1 MLKYLRSLFSQSP
14 KDSLA
19 DGRTAMLP
27 TPAPVTASSPVVVPV
42 PVVAHVPQAPPVPN
56 EDHLQCAIA
65 FTESEGLRLDAPM
78 LGNPTDNL
86 QLLDIVDFISAGL
99 DEQFALYRAQKFNV
113 PMKLGGDCGNVHFL
127 IAKSIQKIYPGLGAN
142 FVLGNVSVDGEG
154 GFEFSQEKFKSWRR
168 NGGHGDIYDC
178 HSWITFGDGM
188 ILDATIATWV
198 NTRRYSTKAL
208 GGILYGIPGALSC
221 IPITGEPH
229 EPHKAIP
236 ATTSIK
242 YTPIALG
249 IEAFLS
255 VAPKSA
261 H

>member
-1 MLKYLRSLFSQSP
+1 MLNYLRSLFSQSP
-14 KDSLA
+14 KESLTG
-19 DGRTAMLP
+19 GRTAMLP
-27 TPAPVTASSPVVVPV
+27 SPAPVTASSPVVVPV
-42 PVVAHVPQAPPVPN
+42 PGVVHVPQAPPVSY

-65 FTESEGLRLDAPM
+65 FTQSEGLRLDAPM
-78 LGNPTDNL
+78 RGNPTDNS
-86 QLLDIVDFISAGL
+86 QLLDIVDFISTGL
-99 DEQFALYRAQKFNV
+99 DEQFAHYRAQKFNV
-113 PMKLGGDCGNVHFL
+113 PMTLGGDCGNVHFL
-127 IAKSIQKIYPGLGAN
+127 IASFIRKKYPGLEAN
-142 FVLGNVSVDGEG
+142 FVLGNVSVNGAG

-168 NGGHGDIYDC
+168 NGGHGDMYDC
-178 HSWITFGDGM
+178 HSWITFGDGV

-208 GGILYGIPGALSC
+208 GGILYGMPGALSC

-229 EPHKAIP
+229 ETIP

-249 IEAFLS
+249 IEAFRS

-261 H
+261 P